1 MTRST
6 SATGRRPGGN
16 RWLGFLL
23 RRTGRMLVAMW
34 VIITVAFIV
43 LRMAG
48 GDPVRS
54 ALGATADASVVQA
67 RREQLGLND
76 PLILQYFDYLVGL
89 FRGDLGA
96 SIITGRSVTELVS
109 HRLPATL
116 ELAGVAF
123 LVVLLVAVPVGLAI
137 AIITQGNGRRGAEAV
152 FTGVTA
158 FIAAIPEYLLGV
170 VLVIVFAITLH
181 AFPVAGRT
189 GPASYVLP
197 VITLSV
203 SAAASISR
211 IARIEA
217 LNTLKDDYVRTARS
231 KRLPA
236 WMVYFR
242 HALPNMLT
250 ATLTIGGTLLAA
262 MIAGSVLVEQVFN
275 WPGLGMA
282 FVGAITT
289 KDYGIV
295 QGLAL
300 VYAAIILVVNLL
312 IDVVL
317 SLLDRRTSLL
327 ETS

>member
-6 SATGRRPGGN
+6 SATGRRHGGN
-16 RWLGFLL
+16 RWLLFLL

-34 VIITVAFIV
+34 VIVTVAFLV

-54 ALGATADASVVQA
+54 ALGATADESVVQA

-76 PLILQYFDYLVGL
+76 PLIVQYFDYLTGL
-89 FRGDLGA
+89 FRGDLGV

-116 ELAGVAF
+116 ELAGLAF
-123 LVVLLVAVPVGLAI
+123 LVVLLVAVPVGLGI
-137 AIITQGNGRRGAEAV
+137 AVITQGNRRRGAETA

-170 VLVIVFAITLH
+170 LLVIVFAITLH
-181 AFPVAGRT
+181 ALPVAGRT
-189 GPASYVLP
+189 GPASYLMP
-197 VITLSV
+197 VIALSV
-203 SAAASISR
+203 SAAASVSR

-250 ATLTIGGTLLAA
+250 ATLTIGGTLLGA

-312 IDVVL
+312 IDLVL